1 MPSKELTNVLTPT
14 VPITRAIP
22 AVEEN
27 IPDEKI
33 VCATVQ
39 VAANSPSCRWSV
51 NPPDRKPW

>member
-1 MPSKELTNVLTPT
+1 MLTPT

-33 VCATVQ
+33 VCATVK
-39 VAANSPSCRWSV
+39 VSIPVLTLITIRSALITHWAAP
-51 NPPDRKPW
+51 K